1 MPAVLHAHRALDEE
15 ERQAIEAAIDQAS
28 RRTSADV
35 LVVVAPRSG
44 SYERAEAFF
53 GLLCALTLVAVAWY
67 SAPSFGPIWN
77 DPPPARPGLAEI
89 LALTFVGFLVG
100 TWLAARFPALARPF
114 FSDAARE
121 RQLLGA
127 ARRAF
132 LEHRAEPHGPTAMI
146 YVSLLERWAWV
157 VGDED
162 AGQRVDAAVWQR
174 ARDDVLEG
182 FRRGTPRWA
191 IADAV
196 WRCGEALAEVFPTG
210 ADGESDRGTGRL
222 RVLE

>member
-1 MPAVLHAHRALDEE
+1 MTAVLHAHRALDAE
-15 ERQAIEAAIDQAS
+15 EREAIEAAIEQAS
-28 RRTSADV
+28 RRTTADV

-44 SYERAEAFF
+44 SYERAEGFF
-53 GLLCALTLVAVAWY
+53 GILCALTLVSLAWLVV
-67 SAPSFGPIWN
+67 PWFGPVWN
-77 DPPPARPGLAEI
+77 DPPPARPGPIEVALLSVIGYLA
-89 LALTFVGFLVG
+89 G

-114 FSDAARE
+114 VSDRSRE
-121 RQLLGA
+121 RQLRAA

-132 LEHRAEPHGPTAMI
+132 VLHRALPPGPTAMI
-146 YVSLLERWAWV
+146 YVSLLERWTWV

-162 AGQRVDAAVWQR
+162 AGQRVGAEVWQR
-174 ARDDVLEG
+174 SCADVLEG

-196 WRCGEALAEVFPTG
+196 WRCGEALAEVYPAG
-210 ADGESDRGTGRL
+210 IDGQPDRGTGRL